1 MRGVIVSVCAAF
13 DMDFA
18 VIIANL
24 PLYFSGLKVTI
35 ELLLLSLFCG
45 LILAIPIGV
54 AASSAR
60 LAIHLIPRGFIY
72 CMRGTPLLVQV
83 FLIYH
88 GFAQFDF
95 LRESFLWVVFKE
107 AYWCALIAFSLN
119 TAGYTAEIVRG
130 AIMQTPAGE
139 IEAARACGMSTATV
153 LRRIILPSALRRG
166 LPAYS
171 NEVIFMLH
179 STVLAG
185 VITIVDL
192 FGAAKIVNSR
202 HFVPFESFIT
212 AGFFYLV
219 LTFLIVLLFK
229 YAERKWHAHLRAPQG

>member
-1 MRGVIVSVCAAF
+1 
-13 DMDFA
+13 MDFA
-18 VIIANL
+18 VIIENL
-24 PLYFSGLKVTI
+24 PLYFSGLRITI
-35 ELLLLSLFCG
+35 ELLVLSLLCG
-45 LILAIPIGV
+45 LALAIVVGIA
-54 AASSAR
+54 AASEHTLIN
-60 LAIHLIPRGFIY
+60 LAPRGFIY
-72 CMRGTPLLVQV
+72 FMRGTPLLVQV

-119 TAGYTAEIVRG
+119 TAGYTAEIIRG
-130 AIMQTPAGE
+130 AIHTTPRGE
-139 IEAARACGMSTATV
+139 IEAGRACGMSNATM
-153 LRRIILPSALRRG
+153 LKRIILPSVFRRG

-179 STVLAG
+179 GTVLAG

-202 HFVPFESFIT
+202 NFVPFESFMT
-212 AGFFYLV
+212 AGVFYLC
-219 LTFLIVLLFK
+219 LTFIIVFLFK
-229 YAERKWHAHLRAPQG
+229 LAERKWHVHLRAR